1 MHLNERQTITLRL
14 EKNLKERVKYLA
26 DDKRSSSH
34 ALMLDAIHQYV
45 EREEKQSAYRK
56 NALAAWQEY
65 QETGEHITAEEA
77 LNWLD
82 TWGTPNEK
90 SAPTC
95 HK

>member
-1 MHLNERQTITLRL
+1 MQLNERQTTTLRL

-26 DDKRSSSH
+26 GDKRSSSH
-34 ALMLDAIHQYV
+34 ALMLEAINQYV
-45 EREEKQSAYRK
+45 EREEKQSDYRK
-56 NALAAWQEY
+56 NALSAWHEY
-65 QETGEHITAEEA
+65 QETGEHITAEET

-82 TWGTPNEK
+82 TWGTSNEK